1 MKQQIVSL
9 TDQIKQL
16 QNEKKTIHDEFNMQ
30 RAKMQKLFIQK
41 EEELERNALEK
52 NQLNLE
58 IKKLQTDLG
67 EAQSQ
72 LVVAGLRLE
81 SDLEVEK
88 RKAQDEIAT
97 LQQLFQ
103 GKKFIRIY
111 CVGFYVIYCR
121 NG

>member
-41 EEELERNALEK
+41 EEELERNAHEK
-52 NQLNLE
+52 NQLNQE

-88 RKAQDEIAT
+88 RKAQEEIAT

-103 GKKFIRIY
+103 GKNSYAFT
-111 CVGFYVIYCR
+111 V
-121 NG
+121 